1 MTNTRSPLTVT
12 CPLAAALLA
21 LIAACWP
28 AAPAQAQ
35 AAAGWQKEAIEYGWQ
50 LNYEAALQTARD
62 RRQPLMVVLRCVP

>member
-1 MTNTRSPLTVT
+1 MKTLRFPLTAV
-12 CPLAAALLA
+12 CPVAAALLT

-28 AAPAQAQ
+28 AATARAQAS
-35 AAAGWQKEAIEYGWQ
+35 GWQKEALEYGWQ